1 MDGSAS
7 TREPDRRGSTGSVE
21 NLAKKI
27 VYVIVVLDVIVIFAY
42 YYGYLPAVPVGLLY
56 WGSGLA
62 IIGLIHKVESESHR
76 EQRWWWTLL
85 PLAIGGFGL
94 LSWLRHLDRDH

>member
-1 MDGSAS
+1 MDGDQWLHPSPIS
-7 TREPDRRGSTGSVE
+7 DSIGS
-21 NLAKKI
+21 NADLAKRI
-27 VYVIVVLDVIVIFAY
+27 VYAIFAFDVAVVFAY
-42 YYGYLPAVPVGLLY
+42 YYGYLPAIPAGLLY

-62 IIGLIHKVESESHR
+62 IVGLIHKVESESHR

-94 LSWLRHLDRDH
+94 LSWLRHLDRDR

>member
-1 MDGSAS
+1 MARPDFDRDAS
-7 TREPDRRGSTGSVE
+7 TSHVAK
-21 NLAKKI
+21 LAKRI
-27 VYVIVVLDVIVIFAY
+27 VYGIVVFDAVLFVAY
-42 YYGYLPAVPVGLLY
+42 SIEFVPSLAFGILY

-62 IIGLIHKVESESHR
+62 MLGLIHKVESAAHP

-85 PLAIGGFGL
+85 PAAIGGFGL